1 MKSETTQK
9 RLIPLNIQLFAE
21 NEPNNDNGGNDGGTN
36 DNPPKTYSEQEYLR
50 LKASFDKASSELA
63 EAKKQVKAK
72 MSEDEKK
79 AQEQDEINKKLADYE
94 SKFEDY
100 ALKDELMKGNVFTSE
115 EIESIIKEKNDKPT
129 LLKTMVSLFN
139 KKIEDIKKQAVADF
153 MKSSDVGGG
162 NGSGNAIDK
171 DVQAFIN
178 GNKNDR
184 TSKARERYLGK

>member
-9 RLIPLNIQLFAE
+9 RFIPLNIQLFAE
-21 NEPNNDNGGNDGGTN
+21 NDPNNDNGGNGGGT
-36 DNPPKTYSEQEYLR
+36 DDTPPKTYSEQEYLK

-63 EAKKQVKAK
+63 EAKKQAKAK

-100 ALKDELMKGNVFTSE
+100 ALKEELMKGNVFTSE

-129 LLKTMVSLFN
+129 LLKTMVSFFN
-139 KKIEDIKKQAVADF
+139 KKVEDIKKQAVADF

-162 NGSGNAIDK
+162 AGGNATDG
-171 DVQAFIN
+171 DVQTYIDS
-178 GNKNDR
+178 KKQDR
-184 TSKARERYLGK
+184 TSKAREKFLK

>member
-9 RLIPLNIQLFAE
+9 RFIPLNIQLFAE
-21 NEPNNDNGGNDGGTN
+21 NDPNNDNGGNGGGT
-36 DNPPKTYSEQEYLR
+36 DDTPPKTYSEQEYLK

-63 EAKKQVKAK
+63 EAKKQAKAK

-100 ALKDELMKGNVFTSE
+100 ALKEELMKGNVFTSE

-129 LLKTMVSLFN
+129 LLKTMVSFFN
-139 KKIEDIKKQAVADF
+139 KKVEDIKKQAVADF

-162 NGSGNAIDK
+162 SGGNATDG
-171 DVQAFIN
+171 DVQTYIDSK
-178 GNKNDR
+178 KNDR
-184 TSKARERYLGK
+184 TSKARKKFLN

>member
-1 MKSETTQK
+1 MKSETTQMK
-9 RLIPLNIQLFAE
+9 FPFNIQLFAE
-21 NEPNNDNGGNDGGTN
+21 NEPNNDNGGNGGN
-36 DNPPKTYSEQEYLR
+36 DNPPKTYSQEEYNK
-50 LKASFDKASSELA
+50 LKASFDKASSEVADL
-63 EAKKQVKAK
+63 KKQAKAK
-72 MSEDEKK
+72 MSEEEKK

-100 ALKDELMKGNVFTSE
+100 ALKEELMKGNVFTSE

-139 KKIEDIKKQAVADF
+139 KKVEDIKKQAVADF

>member
-1 MKSETTQK
+1 MKK
-9 RLIPLNIQLFAE
+9 KFIPLNIQLFAE
-21 NEPNNDNGGNDGGTN
+21 QEPNNNVDNGGNGGN
-36 DNPPKTYSEQEYLR
+36 DNPPKTYSQEEYNR

-63 EAKKQVKAK
+63 EAKKQAKAK

-139 KKIEDIKKQAVADF
+139 KKVEDIKKQAVADF

-162 NGSGNAIDK
+162 SN
-171 DVQAFIN
+171 DVKSAEKKEIE
-178 GNKNDR
+178 DLAR
-184 TSKARERYLGK
+184 ASSKKKTQSKFF